1 MRSPGISIA
10 GVFVASFSLA
20 VILKAPANVRFS
32 ASGSGV
38 EQLGTV
44 HFPCSCAP
52 TVQADIDKGVALL
65 HSFQY
70 EEARHAFGSAF
81 EQDGQCAMAKWG
93 SAIALY
99 HPLWDFPTVATLAM
113 GRQQIKRAQEL
124 GAHTD
129 REREYIAAAV
139 AFYADDVRLSH
150 KERTQVYSAGL
161 EKLYQGNPND
171 VDAGAFYALSL
182 VALAQEGDDD
192 LANRK
197 KAIAIL
203 DPLFAKQPGNPGVA
217 HYLIHAADT
226 PELAL
231 EGLPA
236 ARAYAKIAPDSSHA
250 LHMPSHIFR
259 RLGLWQ
265 EMIDSNMAAVA
276 AAAQATQAHRGDAS
290 YQFHPMDFL
299 DYAYLQSGQE
309 SKARRLVDEV
319 KSVPGATAEDIA
331 DHEAMFSARN
341 AMELHR
347 WTEAASLAVP
357 RERLIWQD
365 TTYWARAIGAARSGD
380 AKRAHEDLAKLME
393 IVQARQK
400 HDRDLGNEVAAGE
413 AVDQSEAEGWVEF
426 ADGRPQEAVKKL
438 KAAADREDSERG
450 EPFAGPAREMLA
462 DLLLELN
469 EPSESLVEYR
479 AVLKEYPNRF
489 DALYGAAHAA
499 KSDGN
504 LKAAQE
510 YYAQLVTVSAPAAD
524 RPELRE
530 AREYVASNR
539 N

>member
-1 MRSPGISIA
+1 MRRTGTTIA
-10 GVFVASFSLA
+10 GVFVASLSLI
-20 VILKAPANVRFS
+20 VILKAPASVRPA
-32 ASGSGV
+32 ASGRDV
-38 EQLGTV
+38 EQVGTV
-44 HFPCSCAP
+44 NFPCSCAP

-70 EEARHAFGSAF
+70 EEARHAFASAF
-81 EQDGQCAMAKWG
+81 EQDGQCAIAEWG
-93 SAIALY
+93 SAMALY
-99 HPLWDFPTVATLAM
+99 HPLWDFPTIATLAM
-113 GRQQIKRAQEL
+113 GRKQIERAQEL
-124 GAHTD
+124 GAHTN
-129 REREYIAAAV
+129 REREYIAAAA
-139 AFYADDVRLSH
+139 AFYTDGQLSH
-150 KERTQVYSAGL
+150 KDRTQAYSAGL
-161 EKLYQGNPND
+161 QKLYQDNPTD

-182 VALAQEGDDD
+182 VALAQDGDDD

-265 EMIDSNMAAVA
+265 EMIDSNVAAVA
-276 AAAQATQAHRGDAS
+276 AAAEATQAHRGDAS

-309 SKARRLVDEV
+309 TKARRLVDAV

-331 DHEAMFSARN
+331 NHEAMFSARN
-341 AMELHR
+341 AIELHR
-347 WTEAASLAVP
+347 WTEAASLTVP

-380 AKRAHEDLAKLME
+380 AKSAHQDLARLRE

-400 HDRDLGNEVAAGE
+400 HDRDLGNEVVAGE
-413 AVDQSEAEGWVEF
+413 AVDQSEAEGWVAF
-426 ADGRPQEAVKKL
+426 ADGRPEEAVKKL
-438 KAAADREDSERG
+438 KAAADREDSEHG

-462 DLLLELN
+462 DLLLELK

-510 YYAQLVTVSAPAAD
+510 YYAKLVTVSAPAAD

-530 AREYVASNR
+530 ARQYVASNR